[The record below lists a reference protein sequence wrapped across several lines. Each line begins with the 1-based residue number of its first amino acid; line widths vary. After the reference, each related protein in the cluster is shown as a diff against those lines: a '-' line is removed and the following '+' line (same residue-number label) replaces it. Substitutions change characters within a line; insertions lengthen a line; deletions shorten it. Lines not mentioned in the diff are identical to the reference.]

1 MFSFCLVVGG
11 VVFISVVLFSIYVI
25 ICQQNTIVSFVL
37 VQLYS
42 LVLV

>member
-1 MFSFCLVVGG
+1 MVGG
-11 VVFISVVLFSIYVI
+11 VVFVSVVLLLIYVI

-37 VQLYS
+37 AQLYS